1 MYIYVLK
8 LEGGDPVGQRRPGA
22 PGKRYKSMGE
32 AKMGIKTARK
42 CKLCGLK
49 GHTKRSNKCPAKKEL
64 KGQEKDNESSC
75 IANVDDQNIKTKR
88 NRLGKLPS
96 SSAPAALSNA
106 LQSEED
112 SLSAESGEE
121 SSSSDG
127 ELYNV
132 EAVVNGPNKR
142 GEYEVKW
149 EGYDSSTNTWEKGS
163 GLPKSVLEEYARRRT
178 TKASCSSSDDD
189 EPIVKKMKRG
199 VFTA

>member
-1 MYIYVLK
+1 
-8 LEGGDPVGQRRPGA
+8 
-22 PGKRYKSMGE
+22 
-32 AKMGIKTARK
+32 
-42 CKLCGLK
+42 
-49 GHTKRSNKCPAKKEL
+49 
-64 KGQEKDNESSC
+64 
-75 IANVDDQNIKTKR
+75 
-88 NRLGKLPS
+88 
-96 SSAPAALSNA
+96 LSNA
-106 LQSEED
+106 LQSEEE
-112 SLSAESGEE
+112 SISAESGEE

-132 EAVVNGPNKR
+132 EAIVNGPNKR

-178 TKASCSSSDDD
+178 TRASCSSSDDD

>member
-1 MYIYVLK
+1 
-8 LEGGDPVGQRRPGA
+8 
-22 PGKRYKSMGE
+22 
-32 AKMGIKTARK
+32 
-42 CKLCGLK
+42 
-49 GHTKRSNKCPAKKEL
+49 
-64 KGQEKDNESSC
+64 
-75 IANVDDQNIKTKR
+75 
-88 NRLGKLPS
+88 
-96 SSAPAALSNA
+96 LSNA
-106 LQSEED
+106 LQSEEESVSGD
-112 SLSAESGEE
+112 SGEE

-178 TKASCSSSDDD
+178 TRASCSSSDDD